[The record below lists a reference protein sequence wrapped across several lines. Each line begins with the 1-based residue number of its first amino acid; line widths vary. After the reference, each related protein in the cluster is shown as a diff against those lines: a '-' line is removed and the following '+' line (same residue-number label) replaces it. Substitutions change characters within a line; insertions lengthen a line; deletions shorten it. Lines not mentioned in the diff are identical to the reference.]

1 MPEMIEVQIDSV
13 RVHLMTPQRLVVLK
27 QIGSERYLP
36 IWVGPYEAEAI
47 TVALQEVEMI
57 RPLTHDLL
65 KNVFGAFNA
74 RIKRIEIVKLQNE
87 IFYGSIV
94 AEVDGREVNVD
105 SRPSDAI
112 ALSVRAHVPI
122 LVHHSVMDEAGM
134 ILVPYSG
141 YSYDGMFV
149 LADALIEVHPAPVLT
164 LPQTAPSA
172 ADESPAGKC
181 LRFPVGTPLTEM
193 ERDTILATLDT
204 DFPDELKKTI
214 ASVPYA
220 AAGKMGLQFRRRF
233 WEEDDGIFGGTS
245 RRTSLVWTWLMRSL

>member
-87 IFYGSIV
+87 IFYGNIV

-122 LVHHSVMDEAGM
+122 LVHHTVMEEAG
-134 ILVPYSG
+134 IIPEQ
-141 YSYDGMFV
+141 DIPEEQETPEK
-149 LADALIEVHPAPVLT
+149 AEPAPLSEEGTERLSVFEDFLEK
-164 LPQTAPSA
+164 LEFDKPDDKDKPDDEDASA
-172 ADESPAGKC
+172 SDKP
-181 LRFPVGTPLTEM
+181 
-193 ERDTILATLDT
+193 
-204 DFPDELKKTI
+204 KK
-214 ASVPYA
+214 P
-220 AAGKMGLQFRRRF
+220 KKK
-233 WEEDDGIFGGTS
+233 
-245 RRTSLVWTWLMRSL
+245 

>member
-87 IFYGSIV
+87 IFYGSII

-122 LVHHSVMDEAGM
+122 LVHHSVMEEAG
-134 ILVPYSG
+134 IIPEQDVSEETE
-141 YSYDGMFV
+141 
-149 LADALIEVHPAPVLT
+149 ALEKTEPAPLSEEGTERLSVFEDFLEK
-164 LPQTAPSA
+164 LEFDKSDDEDKPDDADGPSGS
-172 ADESPAGKC
+172 DKPTK
-181 LRFPVGTPLTEM
+181 P
-193 ERDTILATLDT
+193 
-204 DFPDELKKTI
+204 KNK
-214 ASVPYA
+214 
-220 AAGKMGLQFRRRF
+220 
-233 WEEDDGIFGGTS
+233 
-245 RRTSLVWTWLMRSL
+245 

>member
-74 RIKRIEIVKLQNE
+74 RIKRIEIIKLQNE

-94 AEVDGREVNVD
+94 AEVDGREIDVD

-122 LVHHSVMDEAGM
+122 LVHHSVMEEAGIIPEQDM
-134 ILVPYSG
+134 PEE
-141 YSYDGMFV
+141 
-149 LADALIEVHPAPVLT
+149 AEAPEQAEPAPLSEEGTERLSVFEDFLEK
-164 LPQTAPSA
+164 LEFDKPDDK
-172 ADESPAGKC
+172 AD
-181 LRFPVGTPLTEM
+181 
-193 ERDTILATLDT
+193 D
-204 DFPDELKKTI
+204 
-214 ASVPYA
+214 
-220 AAGKMGLQFRRRF
+220 
-233 WEEDDGIFGGTS
+233 EDDTPAS
-245 RRTSLVWTWLMRSL
+245 DKPKKPKKK

>member
-87 IFYGSIV
+87 IFYGSII
-94 AEVDGREVNVD
+94 AEVDGREVDVD

-122 LVHHSVMDEAGM
+122 LVHHSVMEEAG
-134 ILVPYSG
+134 IVPEQDVSEEQ
-141 YSYDGMFV
+141 
-149 LADALIEVHPAPVLT
+149 AEIEKSEPAPLSEESTERLSVFEDFLEKLEFDKT
-164 LPQTAPSA
+164 DDEDKPDDEQSSDNPS
-172 ADESPAGKC
+172 
-181 LRFPVGTPLTEM
+181 
-193 ERDTILATLDT
+193 
-204 DFPDELKKTI
+204 KK
-214 ASVPYA
+214 
-220 AAGKMGLQFRRRF
+220 K
-233 WEEDDGIFGGTS
+233 
-245 RRTSLVWTWLMRSL
+245 

>member
-87 IFYGSIV
+87 IFYGSII
-94 AEVDGREVNVD
+94 AEVEGREVNVD

-122 LVHHSVMDEAGM
+122 LVHHSVMDEAG
-134 ILVPYSG
+134 IVPEQDVSEE
-141 YSYDGMFV
+141 SE
-149 LADALIEVHPAPVLT
+149 ALEKSEPAPL
-164 LPQTAPSA
+164 SE
-172 ADESPAGKC
+172 ES
-181 LRFPVGTPLTEM
+181 TERLSVF
-193 ERDTILATLDT
+193 E
-204 DFPDELKKTI
+204 DFLEKLEFDK
-214 ASVPYA
+214 S
-220 AAGKMGLQFRRRF
+220 
-233 WEEDDGIFGGTS
+233 EDDDKPDDEDAS
-245 RRTSLVWTWLMRSL
+245 ASDKPKKK